1 MAEKKQLVLGM
12 LGALEQNIADKG
24 LNNRRELSAFVVS
37 NEGMD
42 TAQREGHEVNLN
54 SLQATVED
62 TLAVILSSEDFEGIT
77 FNDAQMNAARSIG
90 ALALDPAQARSSLNN
105 LKAVSFSGQGSTID
119 AATLGVE
126 DIVDANTLAVESY
139 DGQATNNAIY
149 FSIVHSL
156 MAATQDKFGEAFFP
170 TITIDPVVAGAN
182 IECEYTSLYNEITRS
197 VDGTSDAGKFKK
209 TPIVKAVYDND
220 LFGTDRNKCTPVARA
235 ENASVILS
243 DVHSF
248 VVNNG
253 TEDITTAPIAF
264 GKSVSLLGVSQTDG
278 QLAKG
283 VMDNTDALD
292 RRLVLDKVYM
302 GLTGDNDGDEATA
315 AVTEYFSTAVSMLP
329 HSNFTYSTQDHHKDL
344 SLTFNSKHI
353 TLVTGV
359 SKTVTGAA
367 SGILAQLP
375 ANHTVKLEV
384 ALHGDANTQSGDIK
398 VFGSNISI
406 VEIRDAAGSV
416 LPATNADYV
425 AIAAVVSAIKLEG
438 YTVEAYRTNSN
449 MRTRGQL
456 ITTDRY
462 NQIYTVPLRTGI
474 TVLAPLNN
482 ATGSDNDAARLTS
495 QITYAGIKTSID
507 AVKTLVEFA
516 DMLNN
521 VTNNGVDS
529 NVELMGVGRH
539 YVDAYYREIALDV
552 SASVDSIKSK
562 DRQAD
567 IKAVL
572 VNKIKDAVINMGTM
586 SNYNIA
592 HGIVGGQMGGKISVT
607 IGTDPK
613 TALYLTGGD
622 STIDLGDDYE
632 AEVVSTPNVLMKNKI
647 IVTFAIK
654 GADRHTKANP
664 LNFGQCFWS
673 PTITTDVVRTVNGST
688 SREMTNSPRYLHV
701 VNLPVLTVFTVSD
714 IDTALG
720 KVTQNHTAV

>member
-1 MAEKKQLVLGM
+1 MADKKQLVIGM
-12 LGALEQNIADKG
+12 MGALEQSISEKG
-24 LNNRRELSAFVVS
+24 LNNRRELSAFAVS

-42 TAQREGHEVNLN
+42 APTREQHEVNLD
-54 SLQATVED
+54 SLQSTVDD
-62 TLAVILSSEDFEGIT
+62 TLTMILSQEEFQDANFS
-77 FNDAQMNAARSIG
+77 DAQMNAARSIA
-90 ALALDPAQARSSLNN
+90 ALALDPQMARESLNN
-105 LKAVSFSGQGSTID
+105 LKAVTFSGQGSTID
-119 AATLGVE
+119 AVTLGVE
-126 DIVDANTLAVESY
+126 DIIDASQLAVESY

-170 TITIDPVVAGAN
+170 TIAIDPVVAGAN

-197 VDGTSDAGKFKK
+197 IEGTPDAGKFKK

-220 LFGTDRNKCTPVARA
+220 LFGTDRNKCIPVART
-235 ENASVILS
+235 ENEAVLLS
-243 DVHSF
+243 TVHSY

-253 TEDITTAPIAF
+253 TEDITTAPLKF
-264 GKSVSLLGVSQTDG
+264 GTAISLLGVSQTDG

-292 RRLVLDKVYM
+292 RRLVLDKIYM
-302 GLTGDNDGDEATA
+302 GLTGSNGTDD
-315 AVTEYFSTAVSMLP
+315 VTEYFANAVSMLP

-353 TLVTGV
+353 SLVTGV

-367 SGILAQLP
+367 SAVLGELP

-398 VFGSNISI
+398 VFASNISI
-406 VEIRDAAGSV
+406 VEIKDAGGSI
-416 LPATNADYV
+416 LPTTNSDYV
-425 AIAAVVSAIKLEG
+425 LIAAVVANIKLEG

-482 ATGSDNDAARLTS
+482 ASGSDNDAARLTS

-521 VTNNGVDS
+521 VTNNGVDN

-552 SASVDSIKSK
+552 SANVDSIKSK

-572 VNKIKDAVINMGTM
+572 VNKIKDAVINMGTI

-592 HGIVGGQMGGKISVT
+592 HGIVGGNLGGKISVT

-622 STIDLGDDYE
+622 KTIDIGDDYD
-632 AEVVSTPNVLMKNKI
+632 AIVVSTPNVLMKNKI
-647 IVTFAIK
+647 MVTFSIH
-654 GADRHTKANP
+654 GSDRNTKANP

-714 IDTALG
+714 IDTSLG
-720 KVTQNHTAV
+720 KVTQNHTVV

>member
-1 MAEKKQLVLGM
+1 MAAKKALVLGM
-12 LGALEQNIADKG
+12 LGALEQNIGDKG

-42 TAQREGHEVNLN
+42 ATSREGHEVNLN
-54 SLQATVED
+54 SLQATVDD
-62 TLAVILSSEDFEGIT
+62 TLTMMLSSEDFEGVT
-77 FNDAQMNAARSIG
+77 FNDAQMNAARSIA
-90 ALALDPAQARSSLNN
+90 ALALDPAQARASLDN
-105 LKAVSFSGQGSTID
+105 LKAVSFSGQGSTIE

-126 DIVDANTLAVESY
+126 DIVDSNTLAVEAY

-197 VDGTSDAGKFKK
+197 ISGEADAGKFKK

-220 LFGTDRNKCTPVARA
+220 LFGTDRNKVTPVVRA
-235 ENASVILS
+235 ENAAVILGN
-243 DVHSF
+243 VHSY

-253 TEDITTAPIAF
+253 MEDITTAPIAF
-264 GKSVSLLGVSQTDG
+264 GKAVSLLGVSQTDG

-302 GLTGDNDGDEATA
+302 GLTGSNGTDD
-315 AVTEYFSTAVSMLP
+315 VTEYFSAAVSMLP

-353 TLVTGV
+353 SLVTGTT
-359 SKTVTGAA
+359 KTVTGAA
-367 SGILAQLP
+367 SAILAQLP

-406 VEIRDAAGSV
+406 IEIRDAAGSV
-416 LPATNADYV
+416 LPTTNSDYA
-425 AIAAVVSAIKLEG
+425 AIKAVVELIKLEG

-482 ATGSDNDAARLTS
+482 ATGADNDAARLTS

-507 AVKTLVEFA
+507 AVKTLIEFT

-539 YVDAYYREIALDV
+539 YVDAYYREVALDV
-552 SASVDSIKSK
+552 SANVDSIKSK
-562 DRQAD
+562 DRLAD

-572 VNKIKDAVINMGTM
+572 VNKIKDAVINMGTI

-592 HGIVGGQMGGKISVT
+592 HNIVGGQMGAKINVT

-622 STIDLGDDYE
+622 KSIDLGDDYI

-647 IVTFAIK
+647 IITFAIK
-654 GADRHTKANP
+654 GSDRNTKANP

-701 VNLPVLTVFTVSD
+701 VNLPVVTVFTISD
-714 IDTALG
+714 IDTSLG
-720 KVTQNHTAV
+720 KVTQNHTTV

>member
-1 MAEKKQLVLGM
+1 MAEKKALVLGM
-12 LGALEQNIADKG
+12 LGALEQNISDKG
-24 LNNRRELSAFVVS
+24 LNNRKELSGFVIS
-37 NEGMD
+37 HEGMD
-42 TAQREGHEVNLN
+42 TPTREGHEVNLN
-54 SLQATVED
+54 TLNSTVND
-62 TLAVILSSEDFEGIT
+62 TLSMILSSEDFEGIT
-77 FNDAQMNAARSIG
+77 FSDAQLNAARSIA
-90 ALALDPAQARSSLNN
+90 ALALDPSTARSSLDN
-105 LKAVSFSGQGSTID
+105 LKPVSFKGQGSTIS

-126 DIVDANTLAVESY
+126 DIVDTATLAVEAY

-170 TITIDPVVAGAN
+170 TIAIDPVVAGAN

-197 VDGTSDAGKFKK
+197 VDGSPDAGKFKK

-235 ENASVILS
+235 ENAAVILK

-253 TEDITTAPIAF
+253 SEDITTAPIAF

-292 RRLVLDKVYM
+292 RRLVLDKIYL
-302 GLTGDNDGDEATA
+302 GLTGDDDGDTNTP
-315 AVTEYFSTAVSMLP
+315 AVTKYFSHAVSMLP
-329 HSNFTYSTQDHHKDL
+329 HANFTYSTQDQNKDL

-367 SGILAQLP
+367 SGVLAQLP
-375 ANHTVKLEV
+375 ANHTVKLGV
-384 ALHGDANTQSGDIK
+384 VLHGDANTQSGDIQ
-398 VFGSNISI
+398 VFASSVQI

-416 LPATNADYV
+416 LPTTNSDYV
-425 AIAAVVSAIKLEG
+425 AIAAVIAGIKLEG

-539 YVDAYYREIALDV
+539 YVDAYYKEIALDV
-552 SASVDSIKSK
+552 SANVDSIKSK

-567 IKAVL
+567 IRAVL

-613 TALYLTGGD
+613 TAQYLTGGE

-632 AEVVSTPNVLMKNKI
+632 AIVVSTPNVLMRNKI
-647 IVTFAIK
+647 MVTFGIY
-654 GADRHTKANP
+654 GSDRNTKANP

-701 VNLPVLTVFTVSD
+701 VNLPVLTQFTVSD

-720 KVTQNHTAV
+720 KVTQNTANV